1 MPNFGPYESEVAFIS
16 GVTDSNT
23 AAAVSYYTMESLQGP
38 DGKWVVGIPTVY
50 TSMSGAIKWGS
61 GEAGT
66 SGGLVSYWFDG
77 AANWTAAEQAV
88 WAGAFGLW
96 AGLADISF
104 VLASSADAANITL
117 KRLANQQAF
126 ASFGV
131 DWQVPVG
138 SSVING
144 APQTGA
150 YITIDTSHGGYGP
163 LDGDPG
169 TKGGYPYSTVIHEIG
184 HILGL
189 GHAGPY
195 DATVDRQ
202 QQQFGPYDTEQWSIM
217 SYIHPSATDTRYFA
231 DYPFGGTY
239 WGTTTDS
246 DGKVYDN
253 EPLTPQMLDILAIQ
267 RLYGTPTSG
276 VFSSSQTY
284 GFNASF
290 TDPFLQSIYDFSSGN
305 NPTAI
310 VTIWNSGT
318 GNALDLSGFSQDATV
333 NLTPGAF
340 SSAGGLVNNIA
351 IAFDTQIATA
361 TGGGGNDSIIANVAV
376 ASTLYGLSG
385 NDTLTGSNLNDTLYG
400 ADGDD
405 TLRGGAGADQLYG
418 DAGDDLLT
426 AGDGGDALYGGD
438 GNDIL
443 QAGAGIDTLS
453 GGGGS
458 DLFQLSIGQAQGD
471 IVTDFASGDVLQ
483 FFGYGSGTVTPVVGT
498 NNWLVRSQ
506 DGSVT
511 ETITLSN
518 GATLTPADYAFYS
531 PYTELDNSTFLD
543 FASWRSNTTTPPTG
557 GTAVGGGETLAVAL
571 VFDRANDPTNLLNSS
586 WASRQKQL
594 DTLEQSG
601 SLWSTYGADL
611 ADYEAAKTLLDALGI
626 QRMDVV
632 DPGNS
637 YISSAQSRTIWV
649 QVTGDSFATLF
660 GPSTALM
667 NNGSTWYWTGNLSLP
682 TALTDLGVSGLWFDT
697 QKFQPQY
704 GNTVVQAAVLPQG
717 SQSPGN
723 NSSQGALVYPQ
734 VAVQTY
740 YNMPLS
746 VDVATGTI
754 GLVEPVIGTALPD
767 DDGGTGFQAAVDIYR
782 AGAGV
787 PTGAPVITVGNQNWG
802 AAPNGSG
809 ERSLDTGM
817 VAAIAPQSPLV
828 FYAGSGLTLA
838 DAFTAYQSSFWDD
851 VNNPEVITSSFRYT
865 PMVAP
870 GSPFFNASAG
880 LFVDAAL
887 RNITVFNSNGD
898 GGSGYELP
906 NGLTNVNTSRSSPF
920 SLTVG
925 GTSISST
932 LAALNDDTLQGI
944 VDKAV
949 GGDLATIWELVAGGM
964 TQSPVG
970 ASGGSAG
977 IIETVWNVYYLDG
990 MTFSN
995 RVGTGYRS
1003 NNTGSGG
1010 ADPTFGIPSYQ
1021 ANYGVVPFTA
1031 DPYHLVGRG
1040 TPDVSANAGGN
1051 LYYVVPTGDMRGTEA
1066 NGGTSAATP
1075 LWAALGAQLNA
1086 IFRDQNLP
1094 RLGYAND
1101 LLYIASAIAPASFN
1115 DIRTGNNTSSYV
1127 LGGDYSSDGVAI
1139 TPTGYG
1145 HTAGPGYDLTSGL
1158 GTPNGVLLARALT
1171 GIAHHQTSFADNPD
1185 LIGLDGGGNW
1195 ITGDVR
1201 QSLLIQATS
1210 TKEASTQMRVEI
1222 GGFDDGFANQRSG
1235 EFAWTARF
1243 AQQSLQADF
1252 DPNLVRMYD
1261 KYAHGS
1267 LLHTVADANAG
1278 VSMVIGRGQGYA
1290 DQAQLTSPYGIADF
1304 ATGFGTVHLARAV
1317 AVAETVGAANDQV
1330 AVVRMRQN
1338 GEDSLSVS
1346 FYRVDDY
1353 TGSIGGRTPGQAGYV
1368 EAADARAYL
1377 TGAGGTSLQ
1386 GGGYGNYAQGQIVG
1400 VDAGDLI
1407 AMKLTNQSTGQTFWA
1422 FAEANEKVDGKAV
1435 GHLWNY
1441 GYNTWG
1447 WEDQHGGGDRDFN
1460 DLTVMLDFTSAYG
1473 QGWLA

>member
-16 GVTDSNT
+16 GITDANT

-38 DGKWVVGIPTVY
+38 DGKWLVTVPTAY
-50 TSMSGAIKWGS
+50 TSMSGAIKWGGS
-61 GEAGT
+61 AQPGT
-66 SGGLVSYWFDG
+66 PGGTVTYWFD
-77 AANWTAAEQAV
+77 AAASWTPAEQAV
-88 WAGAFGLW
+88 WTGAFGLW
-96 AGLADISF
+96 SGLADIDF
-104 VLASSADAANITL
+104 ALASSAGAANITV
-117 KRLANQQAF
+117 KRLANQQAY

-138 SSVING
+138 SAVING

-150 YITIDTSHGGYGP
+150 YVTIDTSHDTYGP
-163 LDGDPG
+163 LDGDPN

-195 DATVDRQ
+195 DTTVDYQ

-217 SYIHPSATDTRYFA
+217 SYIHPSRTDTRYFG
-231 DYPFGGTY
+231 DYPVGGTY
-239 WGTTTDS
+239 WDTTTGS

-267 RLYGTPTSG
+267 RLYGEATAGPFSG
-276 VFSSSQTY
+276 NQAY
-284 GFNASF
+284 GFNANF
-290 TDPFLQSIYDFSSGN
+290 ADPFLQSIYDFGS
-305 NPTAI
+305 NPSAI

-318 GNALDLSGFSQDATV
+318 GNALDLSGFSQDANV
-333 NLTPGAF
+333 NLAPGTF
-340 SSAGGLVNNIA
+340 SSAGGLANNIA
-351 IAFDTQIATA
+351 IALGTRIETA
-361 TGGGGNDSIIANVAV
+361 FGGGGNDTITANSAV
-376 ASTLYGLSG
+376 ASTLQGNDG
-385 NDTLTGSNLNDTLYG
+385 NDTLTGCNLDDQLFGNTGNDVLQ
-400 ADGDD
+400 
-405 TLRGGAGADQLYG
+405 GGGGADQLSGG
-418 DAGDDLLT
+418 DGDDFLVG
-426 AGDGGDALYGGD
+426 GDGSDRLNGGG

-443 QAGAGIDTLS
+443 QSGAGGDVMS
-453 GGGGS
+453 GDGGT
-458 DLFQLSIGQAQGD
+458 DIFQFVIGQAQGD
-471 IVTDFASGDVLQ
+471 TITDFASGDVLQ
-483 FFGYGSGTVTPVVGT
+483 FFGYGSGTVTNVAGT
-498 NNWLVRSQ
+498 NNWLVTSQ

-511 ETITLSN
+511 ETITLGN
-518 GATLTPADYAFYS
+518 GATLTSADYAFYS
-531 PYTELDNSTFLD
+531 PYTQLDNSTFLD

-557 GTAVGGGETLAVAL
+557 GTAVGSGETLAVAL
-571 VFDRANDPTNLLNSS
+571 VFDRANDPSSLLSSS
-586 WASRQKQL
+586 WASRQQQL
-594 DTLEQSG
+594 EALQHTN

-611 ADYEAAKTLLDALGI
+611 TDYEAAKTVLDGLGI

-649 QVTGDSFATLF
+649 EITGDSFSTLF
-660 GPSTALM
+660 GPSTKLM
-667 NNGSTWYWTGNLSLP
+667 DSGGNWYWTGSLSLP
-682 TALTDLGVSGLWFDT
+682 TELTDLGVSGLWFDT
-697 QKFQPQY
+697 QKFQPPY
-704 GNTVVQAAVLPQG
+704 GNTSVPAAVLPQG

-723 NSSQGALVYPQ
+723 NSTQGSLVYPQ
-734 VAVQTY
+734 VAVQNY

-746 VDVATGTI
+746 ADMATGTI
-754 GLVEPVIGTALPD
+754 GLVEPVIGTALPGD
-767 DDGGTGFQAAVDIYR
+767 NGGSGFQAAVDAYR

-787 PTGAPVITVGNQNWG
+787 ATGAPVITVGNQNWG
-802 AAPNGSG
+802 TAPNGSG

-828 FYAGSGLTLA
+828 FYSGSGLTLA
-838 DAFTAYQSSFWDD
+838 DAFTAYQSAFWDD
-851 VNNPEVITSSFRYT
+851 VNNPQVITSSFRYT

-870 GSPFFNASAG
+870 GSPFFKASAE

-906 NGLTNVNTSRSSPF
+906 NGLTNINTSRSSPF
-920 SLTVG
+920 SVTVG

-944 VDKAV
+944 VDKAAS
-949 GGDLATIWELVAGGM
+949 GDLATIWDLVAGGM

-970 ASGGSAG
+970 MSGGSAAL
-977 IIETVWNVYYLDG
+977 IETAWNVYYLNG
-990 MTFSN
+990 TTFSN
-995 RVGTGYRS
+995 RVGTGYRE

-1021 ANYGVVPFTA
+1021 ADYGLVPFTA

-1051 LYYVVPTGDMRGTEA
+1051 LYYIVPTGDMTGTES

-1086 IFRDQNLP
+1086 IFEDQNLP
-1094 RLGYAND
+1094 HLGYAND

-1127 LGGDYSSDGVAI
+1127 LGGDYTSDGVAI

-1145 HTAGPGYDLTSGL
+1145 YTAGPGYDLTSGL

-1171 GIAHHQTSFADNPD
+1171 GIAHHQMSFADNPD
-1185 LIGLDGGGNW
+1185 LIDLDAAGNW

-1210 TKEASTQMRVEI
+1210 TKGTDTEIKVEI
-1222 GGFDDGFANQRSG
+1222 GGFDDSFTNHRSG
-1235 EFAWTARF
+1235 DFAWTARF

-1252 DPNLVRMYD
+1252 DPNLVRLYD

-1267 LLHTVADANAG
+1267 LLHTVAESNAD
-1278 VSMVIGRGQGYA
+1278 VSMAIGRGLGFA

-1304 ATGFGTVHLARAV
+1304 ATSFGTVHLARAV
-1317 AVAETVGAANDQV
+1317 AVAETVGGANDQV

-1338 GEDSLSVS
+1338 GEDTLSVS
-1346 FYRVDDY
+1346 LYKVDDY
-1353 TGSIGGRTPGQAGYV
+1353 TGSIGGLKPGQAGYA
-1368 EAADARAYL
+1368 EAAESRAYL
-1377 TGAGGTSLQ
+1377 TGTGGTSLQ

-1407 AMKLTNQSTGQTFWA
+1407 AMKLTNQSTGKTSWA
-1422 FAEANEKVDGKAV
+1422 FAEANEKVDGKGV

-1441 GYNTWG
+1441 DYNTWG

-1460 DLTVMLDFTSAYG
+1460 DLVVMLDFTSAYG
-1473 QGWLA
+1473 NQWLM